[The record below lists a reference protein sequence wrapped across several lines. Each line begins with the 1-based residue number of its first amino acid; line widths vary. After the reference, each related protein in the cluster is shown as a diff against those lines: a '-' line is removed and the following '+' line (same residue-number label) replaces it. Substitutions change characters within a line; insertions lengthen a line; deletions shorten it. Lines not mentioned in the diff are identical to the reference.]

1 MITVG
6 LSNIGFEINKHKMKV
21 IISGGGTGGHIFPAI
36 AIANAIRERE
46 PGAAILFVGAQGK
59 MEMEKVPAAGYDI
72 IGLPVAGFQRRLTF
86 KNVTFIFKLI
96 ASMIK
101 ARRVVTMFRPD
112 VVIGVGGYASG
123 PVLRV
128 ATRKGIP
135 TLIQEQ
141 NSFPGVTNRILSAKV
156 NKICVAYEGMERYFP
171 ASKIVLTGNP
181 VRQGLMKEANRSV
194 AAAEFNLDPN
204 RKTVL
209 VLGGS
214 LGARSINEGMLAGI
228 QLFLDSE
235 FQVIWQTGKYY
246 FEEMLKSLPVE
257 ARHRIRVMDFVQRMD
272 YAYQLADVVVS
283 RAGASSI
290 SEIAIL
296 AKAAIFVP
304 SPNVSEDHQT
314 KNAMALVDRD
324 AAVLVPDAKS
334 GEIAATAIALLCN
347 ETRLQEIRRNVL
359 QFARPEA
366 SKTIALEVFKLIDN
380 KR

>member
-1 MITVG
+1 
-6 LSNIGFEINKHKMKV
+6 MKV

-36 AIANAIRERE
+36 SIANAIRERE
-46 PGAAILFVGAQGK
+46 PGAAILFVGALGK

-72 IGLPVAGFQRRLTF
+72 VGLPVAGFQRRLTF

-96 ASMIK
+96 ASMMK
-101 ARRVVTMFRPD
+101 ANRVVTMFRPD

-141 NSFPGVTNRILSAKV
+141 NSFPGVTNRILAPRVS
-156 NKICVAYEGMERYFP
+156 KICVAYDGMAKYFP
-171 ASKIVLTGNP
+171 ASKIILTGNP
-181 VRQGLMKEANRSV
+181 VRQGLMKESSRAE
-194 AAAEFNLDPN
+194 AAAEFDLDPN

-228 QLFLDSE
+228 QQFLDSE

-246 FEEMLKSLPVE
+246 FEEMKMAMPLE

-314 KNAMALVDRD
+314 KNAMALVERD
-324 AAVLVPDAKS
+324 AAVLVPDARS
-334 GEIAATAIALLCN
+334 REIATVAIELLRDEN
-347 ETRLQEIRRNVL
+347 RLLTIRRNVL

-366 SKTIALEVFKLIDN
+366 SKTIANEVFKLIQL

>member
-6 LSNIGFEINKHKMKV
+6 LNNIGFEINKHKMKV

-334 GEIAATAIALLCN
+334 GEIAATAIALLRN

>member
-1 MITVG
+1 
-6 LSNIGFEINKHKMKV
+6 MKV

-214 LGARSINEGMLAGI
+214 LGARSINEGVLAGI

-257 ARHRIRVMDFVQRMD
+257 ARHRIHVMDFVQRMD

-334 GEIAATAIALLCN
+334 GEIAATAIALLRN